1 VTAAPRDPQ
10 PVAAETALARLDDY
24 DLIIDA
30 RSPAEHALDHLPG
43 AISMPVLDD
52 EERARVGTLNAQA
65 GAFEAKRVGAALVSR
80 RIAAL
85 LEGPL
90 AELPRQTRCLVYCW
104 RGGNRSGSL
113 ATVMARV
120 GWPVAVLTGGYRE
133 FRRQVIR
140 DLAQWPGQRR
150 FRVVGGP
157 TGSGKSLLLGELAR
171 RGAPVLDLEAL
182 ASHRGSVLGHLPG
195 TPQPSQKRFETLVWD
210 ALRRADPLKPLFVES
225 ESRKIGQCQVPPA
238 LIEAIRAASGVLIEA
253 SDAIRCELLMGE
265 YRHFLAEPPL
275 LVARLQALVAH
286 HGHERIAA
294 WSSLATQGA
303 WPDLVGALLR
313 DHYDPAY
320 QASLRRNFGRLDSFT
335 AVRLPSADAAG
346 LAAAAEAILAL
357 D

>member
-1 VTAAPRDPQ
+1 MTASPRDPH
-10 PVAAETALARLDDY
+10 PVAAETALAQLDDY

-30 RSPAEHALDHLPG
+30 RSPSEHALDHLPG
-43 AISMPVLDD
+43 AVSMPVLDD
-52 EERARVGTLNAQA
+52 AERAQVGTLNTQV
-65 GAFEAKRVGAALVSR
+65 GAFEAKRMGAALVSR

-85 LEGPL
+85 LDGPL
-90 AELPRQTRCLVYCW
+90 AALPRQSRCLVYCW

-140 DLAQWPGQRR
+140 DLAEWPAQRR

-171 RGAPVLDLEAL
+171 RGAAVLDLEAL
-182 ASHRGSVLGHLPG
+182 ARHRGSVLGHLPD
-195 TPQPSQKRFETLVWD
+195 TAQPSQKRFETLVWD
-210 ALRRADPLKPLFVES
+210 ALRRADPARPLFVES

-253 SDAIRCELLMGE
+253 SDAVRCELLMGE
-265 YRHFLAEPPL
+265 YRHFLAEPAL
-275 LVARLQALVAH
+275 LVGRLQALVSH

-294 WSSLATQGA
+294 WSALATQGA
-303 WPDLVGALLR
+303 WPELVSALLR
-313 DHYDPAY
+313 EHYDPAY
-320 QASLRRNFGRLDSFT
+320 QASLRRNFGRLDSFRP
-335 AVRLPSADAAG
+335 VRLASADAAG
-346 LAAAAEAILAL
+346 LASAAEDILAP